1 MGAVVTAAGRG
12 RRFGSPENKIWS
24 EIGGRSLLDWTLSA
38 FQSHPAIHEIAVV
51 GTADELERVRA
62 TAARYGKV
70 RHVVAGGDTRQ
81 DSVGRGLRALSAA
94 CEIVLVHD
102 AVRPAISAEL
112 ISRVVEAVA
121 HGGAA
126 VPGLPVSD
134 TLKRVDKEGRVVETV
149 PRNDLWSV
157 QTPQGARL
165 ADLLAAYE
173 TLGERVGALTDE
185 ASVLEA
191 AGYPVRIVEGD
202 SKNLKVTLPGD
213 LERAAQA
220 LGVPGASADAVARQ
234 ETIRTGFGYDVHAF
248 AEGRELWLGG
258 VRIPHARGL
267 AGHSD
272 ADVVLHAV
280 CDALLGAAGMGDI
293 GLLFPDTDAR
303 HRDRPSVEFVREVRA
318 RLRESG
324 WQIVNVDAT
333 LLAEEPRIGPYRE
346 RMAAL
351 LAGELGIAPAQVNI
365 KATTSERMG
374 FVGRREGVACWAVAT
389 ISAFE

>member
-1 MGAVVTAAGRG
+1 MVVTAAGRG

-38 FQSHPAIHEIAVV
+38 FQSHPAIHEMVVV
-51 GTADELERVRA
+51 GAADELERVCA
-62 TAARYGKV
+62 TATRYGKV

-81 DSVGRGLRALSAA
+81 DSVGKGLRALSTA
-94 CEIVLVHD
+94 CEFVLVHD
-102 AVRPAISAEL
+102 AVRPAVSEEL
-112 ISRVVEAVA
+112 ITRVVETTA
-121 HGGAA
+121 HEGAA
-126 VPGLPVSD
+126 VPALPVRD
-134 TLKRVDKEGRVVETV
+134 TLKRVDKAGRIVETV
-149 PRNDLWSV
+149 PRDNLWSV
-157 QTPQGARL
+157 QTPQGARRV
-165 ADLLAAYE
+165 DLLAAYE
-173 TLGERVGALTDE
+173 ALGERVSALTDE

-191 AGYPVRIVEGD
+191 AGYPVHIVEGD
-202 SKNLKVTLPGD
+202 SKNLKVTVPSD
-213 LERAAQA
+213 LELAAQA
-220 LGVPGASADAVARQ
+220 LGVLGTHGGKIIWR

-258 VRIPHARGL
+258 VCIPYARGL

-303 HRDRPSVEFVREVRA
+303 HQGRPSIEFVREVRV

-324 WQIVNVDAT
+324 WQVVNVDVT

-346 RMAAL
+346 HMVAI
-351 LAGELGIAPAQVNI
+351 LAGELGIDPVQVNI
-365 KATTSERMG
+365 KATTSERLG
-374 FVGRREGVACWAVAT
+374 FVGRREGIACWAVAT
-389 ISAFE
+389 ITAFEEA